1 MADEAKLHSPIC
13 STFEALVVWCAVR
26 CCLAEKLGPFCWPMT
41 AASTEVL
48 VHLIDLLSILL
59 RCDGSAGIQEA
70 IVDQT
75 GSRPPNSDHDLFFF
89 FWCQF
94 SLGKCFGASSLSN
107 QWAGHCWLLY
117 KVNFSSHVTI
127 QSRNSSLLLH
137 RIRKNNTSKQ
147 WCFWFLGQ
155 LMSGEGNGTPL
166 QYSCLENTMGRG
178 AW

>member
-1 MADEAKLHSPIC
+1 MC
-13 STFEALVVWCAVR
+13 SQVLSGR
-26 CCLAEKLGPFCWPMT
+26 KIGPFLLTNDSCKHWSFSAPHWFAEHTSQMWWFCWD
-41 AASTEVL
+41 S
-48 VHLIDLLSILL
+48 
-59 RCDGSAGIQEA
+59 GSYSGSDWQ
-70 IVDQT
+70 QT
-75 GSRPPNSDHDLFFF
+75 TQQWPWPFFFFLF

-107 QWAGHCWLLY
+107 QWASHCWLLY

-147 WCFWFLGQ
+147 WCFWFWGQ